1 MPKQTGNM
9 TILFGVMLSL
19 GIFAAFGV
27 KRNMFGGYDFESNGL
42 VFSVVVLFF
51 SILTGLNLR
60 ATSRSNS
67 QLNEGSVLSKEDKD
81 LVMEAINKSDAKS
94 TNSNEPKVIVVKQET
109 KNEPEKQN
117 DQSKI
122 QQETSP
128 VDPYGMANN
137 PYFAYPPDYYNSDEE
152 DDEYED
158 DEYEDDEYED
168 DEYEDDEYER

>member
-1 MPKQTGNM
+1 M

-60 ATSRSNS
+60 ASRSNS

-109 KNEPEKQN
+109 KNDPEKTKRSIKN
-117 DQSKI
+117 SARNL
-122 QQETSP
+122 SGRSLW
-128 VDPYGMANN
+128 YG
-137 PYFAYPPDYYNSDEE
+137 
-152 DDEYED
+152 
-158 DEYEDDEYED
+158 
-168 DEYEDDEYER
+168 